1 VLQKALG
8 HEVILD
14 ALVLDVAVH
23 RFNILKV
30 LLVER
35 HQWERR
41 FIYIVCHDERPV
53 KSVVTKE
60 LKLLGIV
67 VPIEFLF
74 ISLHVEDMKNELGLT
89 GLLVFRN
96 EVSVLGVV
104 AARHLV
110 ARLKR
115 GELPGAIR

>member
-1 VLQKALG
+1 VLHQTLG

-14 ALVLDVAVH
+14 ALVLDVAVD

-35 HQWERR
+35 YQREWRL
-41 FIYIVCHDERPV
+41 IYIVSHDERPV

-67 VPIEFLF
+67 VSIEFLF
-74 ISLHVEDMKNELGLT
+74 IRLHVEDMKDELGLT
-89 GLLVFRN
+89 SLVVFGD

-110 ARLKR
+110 AR
-115 GELPGAIR
+115 